1 MAGTTGLEPATS
13 AVTGQRSN
21 QLSYVPKS
29 KLLVFERLPAE
40 QALQP
45 SVSGEF
51 SSGILPLTLP
61 PELSQP
67 RHFPALAT

>member
-1 MAGTTGLEPATS
+1 
-13 AVTGQRSN
+13 
-21 QLSYVPKS
+21 
-29 KLLVFERLPAE
+29 LLVFERLPAE